1 METTLTKR
9 GQIVLPAEIRKKHN
23 FKDGDKF
30 VWIDDGNT
38 IKLIP
43 IPDDPLAALR
53 GRGKGD
59 GLSTKLLE
67 ERSKDRERELK

>member
-9 GQIVLPAEIRKKHN
+9 GQIVLPAEIRKRHN

-59 GLSTKLLE
+59 GLSAKLLE
-67 ERSKDRERELK
+67 ERRKDRERELR

>member
-9 GQIVLPAEIRKKHN
+9 GQIVLPAEIRKKYN

-30 VWIDDGNT
+30 VWLDDGHT

-43 IPDDPLAALR
+43 VPDNPLKALR
-53 GRGKGD
+53 GRGKGE
-59 GLSTKLLE
+59 GMVEKLLE
-67 ERSKDRERELK
+67 DRLRDRELE